1 MKYYIITD
9 SQGYVLTIQHTNT
22 VKDYVELNLDDYDL
36 SNDRIYAYKLGK
48 NELLFDPKR
57 YEEIQSEKQK
67 VLNNKEISELQ
78 KKLQET
84 DYIIFEWGEEII
96 SLNNALTWV
105 ADVIKINLKF
115 IKEYKEVLENRKLW
129 RERIEELRR

>member
-22 VKDYVELNLDDYDL
+22 VKDYIELNLDDYDL

-57 YEEIQSEKQK
+57 YEEIQAEKQK
-67 VLNNKEISELQ
+67 ALNNKEISELQ
-78 KKLQET
+78 RKLQET
-84 DYIIFEWGEEII
+84 DYIISKWGEEII
-96 SLNNALTWV
+96 SLDNALTWV
-105 ADVIKINLKF
+105 ADVIKINIRY
-115 IKEYKEVLENRKLW
+115 IKEYKEVLKNRKKW
-129 RERIEELRR
+129 RERIEELND

>member
-9 SQGYVLTIQHTNT
+9 SQGYILTIQHTNT

-36 SNDRIYAYKLGK
+36 SNDRIYAYELGK

-57 YEEIQSEKQK
+57 YEEIQAEKQK
-67 VLNNKEISELQ
+67 VLNNKEIAELQ

-84 DYIIFEWGEEII
+84 DYIILKWGEEII
-96 SLNNALTWV
+96 SLDNALTWV

-115 IKEYKEVLENRKLW
+115 IKEYKGVLKNRKLW

>member
-1 MKYYIITD
+1 MKYYIVTD

-36 SNDRIYAYKLGK
+36 SNDRIYAYKVGK

-57 YEEIQSEKQK
+57 YEEIQAEKQK
-67 VLNNKEISELQ
+67 VLNNKEIAELQ

-84 DYIIFEWGEEII
+84 DYIILKWGEEII
-96 SLNNALTWV
+96 SLDNALTWI
-105 ADVIKINLKF
+105 ADVIKINIRY
-115 IKEYKEVLENRKLW
+115 IKEYKEVLKNRKKW
-129 RERIEELRR
+129 RERIEELND

>member
-1 MKYYIITD
+1 MKYYIVTD

-36 SNDRIYAYKLGK
+36 SNDRIYACKLGK

-57 YEEIQSEKQK
+57 YEEIQAEKQK
-67 VLNNKEISELQ
+67 VLNNKEIAELQ

-84 DYIIFEWGEEII
+84 DYIILKWSEEII
-96 SLNNALTWV
+96 SLDNALTWV

-115 IKEYKEVLENRKLW
+115 IKEYKEVLKNRKLW

>member
-78 KKLQET
+78 RKLQET
-84 DYIIFEWGEEII
+84 DYIISKWGEEII
-96 SLNNALTWV
+96 SLDNALTWI

>member
-1 MKYYIITD
+1 MKYYIVTD

-22 VKDYVELNLDDYDL
+22 VKDYIELNLDDYDL

-67 VLNNKEISELQ
+67 VLNNKEIAELQ

-84 DYIIFEWGEEII
+84 DYIILRWGEEII
-96 SLNNALTWV
+96 SLDNALTWV

-115 IKEYKEVLENRKLW
+115 IREYKEVLENRKTW

>member
-57 YEEIQSEKQK
+57 YEEIQAEKQK
-67 VLNNKEISELQ
+67 VLNNKEIAELQ

-84 DYIIFEWGEEII
+84 DYIILKWGEEII
-96 SLNNALTWV
+96 SLDNALTWI

-115 IKEYKEVLENRKLW
+115 IREYKEVLENRKTW